1 MEKIITGPE
10 AGDDL
15 GTDAAAFSES
25 VAVEHS
31 DHTRVYISGLTS
43 RTADDDIGAQ
53 TTDVLER
60 IQTVVEG
67 HGGTL
72 ADVVRVRVY
81 VEEPQLTQEHFEA
94 IHAARRQFFDA
105 GSYPASTLVEVSR
118 LIRDGRL
125 VEVDADA
132 VIPTDGWD

>member
-1 MEKIITGPE
+1 MEKVITGPE

-15 GTDAAAFSES
+15 GEDAAAFSES
-25 VAVEHS
+25 VAVEHPG
-31 DHTRVYISGLTS
+31 HTRVYVSGLTS
-43 RTADDDIGAQ
+43 RTAEDDLGAQ
-53 TTDVLER
+53 TKDVLER
-60 IQTVVEG
+60 IRDVVGE

-94 IHAARRQFFDA
+94 IHEARREFFEA
-105 GSYPASTLVEVSR
+105 GDYPASTLVEVSQ

-125 VEVDADA
+125 IEIDADA